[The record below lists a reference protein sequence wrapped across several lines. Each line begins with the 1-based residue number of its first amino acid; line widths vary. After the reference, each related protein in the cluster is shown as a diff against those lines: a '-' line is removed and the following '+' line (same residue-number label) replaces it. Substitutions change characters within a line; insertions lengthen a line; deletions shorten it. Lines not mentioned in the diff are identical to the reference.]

1 MASLFGS
8 LGGSAASAAGG
19 GVAAAAA
26 KSGLFKPTA
35 LFKGAANAAVGQAQ
49 KSAKERVAAVVGGQ
63 GGKIEWTVYNW
74 PSRSELVSLIHFDLV
89 ELKEK
94 RDAGVYGM
102 ILGLYRWWGATLALC
117 GLNFVDSCILTG
129 VAAPA
134 FSGVNVLFSLI
145 WTIVWAAVGM
155 GMVYQAYKG
164 YAEPSIKA
172 KIIAKVLVCV
182 LYILA
187 ITHMTGHFGN
197 VNGLAGERERELG
210 LGGRRGARSRSTLI
224 FATHTHRRHPHTDT
238 RPNANT
244 LLSLVCPP
252 SPLSSSPSSSAG
264 LAGTRFQEARAEGAS
279 DGGVKYWEA
288 VTVVESL
295 LWLGNLVWLSWA
307 ALRIFKG
314 PSSANE
320 AEQLPK

>member
-117 GLNFVDSCILTG
+117 GLNFVDACILTG

-197 VNGLAGERERELG
+197 VNGLAGERELG
-210 LGGRRGARSRSTLI
+210 VGGRRGARSRSLPTEDVPLS
-224 FATHTHRRHPHTDT
+224 FSHTHTDAT
-238 RPNANT
+238 RTPTPDLTPTPFSPSSPSFAP
-244 LLSLVCPP
+244 LPPSHPP
-252 SPLSSSPSSSAG
+252 SPPLQAWRGRGSRRPAPRG
-264 LAGTRFQEARAEGAS
+264 PAT
-279 DGGVKYWEA
+279 
-288 VTVVESL
+288 
-295 LWLGNLVWLSWA
+295 A
-307 ALRIFKG
+307 A
-314 PSSANE
+314 
-320 AEQLPK
+320 

>member
-8 LGGSAASAAGG
+8 LVGGGGAAASAGG
-19 GVAAAAA
+19 GVAAAAVA

-63 GGKIEWTVYNW
+63 GGKIDWTVYNW
-74 PSRSELVSLIHFDLV
+74 PSKSELVSLIHFDLV

-102 ILGLYRWWGATLALC
+102 IVGLYRWWGATLALC
-117 GLNFVDSCILTG
+117 GLNFVDACILTG

-134 FSGVNVLFSLI
+134 FSGVNVLFSVI
-145 WTIVWAAVGM
+145 WMLVWAGLGM
-155 GMVYQAYKG
+155 GMVYQSYKG

-182 LYILA
+182 LFILA

-197 VNGLAGERERELG
+197 VNGL
-210 LGGRRGARSRSTLI
+210 
-224 FATHTHRRHPHTDT
+224 
-238 RPNANT
+238 
-244 LLSLVCPP
+244 
-252 SPLSSSPSSSAG
+252 AG